1 MKQLIIFFGVLLLVS
16 CKNETP
22 AASKTQTQLIHED
35 IMRVHDDVMPKT
47 ADIHRVI
54 KKLKEEKK
62 TITQNNNSLIAMF
75 DDIINDLKQADDGM
89 SEWMA
94 NYKKPDFDDVSEATQ
109 LKLRKEK
116 EKIVD
121 VRDDILNALNKG
133 NKFHAHIHK
142 NNPANTK

>member
-1 MKQLIIFFGVLLLVS
+1 MKHIILMLGILVFAS

-22 AASKTQTQLIHED
+22 AAEKTQTQLIHED

-54 KKLKEEKK
+54 KKLKKEKK
-62 TITQNNNSLIAMF
+62 TITKNNGSLIEMF
-75 DDIINDLKQADDGM
+75 DSIINELKDADDGM

-94 NYKKPDFDDVSEATQ
+94 NYKKPDFSDVSEATQ
-109 LKLRKEK
+109 LKLKKEK
-116 EKIVD
+116 EKISD